1 MIFHNIEDDDNEE
14 VTGKEDSD
22 QGIRHEGIKYGMG
35 IRLLVQHKSSLNFLK
50 YYFIMLYF
58 RNGSTTC

>member
-1 MIFHNIEDDDNEE
+1 MGVHNIEDDDNEE
-14 VTGKEDSD
+14 DSGNEDSD

-35 IRLLVQHKSSLNFLK
+35 IRLQVQHTSGLNFPK

-58 RNGSTTC
+58 RNGSTTY